1 MGELSLSREG
11 YTGYLGTPHEL
22 KVRLGDDVVVKCSA
36 SSSEE
41 PSYFWYKEVRKPRE
55 RAQWLCP
62 HYAFGNLS
70 FSLSPLSPS
79 RSVWPFFFFFYCPVF
94 FHSHPVSAG
103 FLPLFKHSLSFPSSF
118 SVSLSDFVKP
128 LVSPCPPSFHP
139 LHRRSALYLSDR
151 LAWAHHSLGIA
162 ACPLTED

>member
-79 RSVWPFFFFFYCPVF
+79 LSVWPFFFTVLSSSILTQSLLASCLCSSTLLVF
-94 FHSHPVSAG
+94 S
-103 FLPLFKHSLSFPSSF
+103 
-118 SVSLSDFVKP
+118 
-128 LVSPCPPSFHP
+128 PSFRFPFLTLSSHLFP
-139 LHRRSALYLSDR
+139 LARRLSIPFTGEV
-151 LAWAHHSLGIA
+151 LCI
-162 ACPLTED
+162 

>member
-79 RSVWPFFFFFYCPVF
+79 RSVWPFFFFLLSCL
-94 FHSHPVSAG
+94 
-103 FLPLFKHSLSFPSSF
+103 LPFSPSLCWLLAFVQALSLLLFCFPFWLCQATCFPLPAVFPSPSQKKC
-118 SVSLSDFVKP
+118 SVFKWPVGLGTPLAGDCSLPTYRGLIV
-128 LVSPCPPSFHP
+128 
-139 LHRRSALYLSDR
+139 
-151 LAWAHHSLGIA
+151 
-162 ACPLTED
+162 

>member
-79 RSVWPFFFFFYCPVF
+79 RSVWPFFFFTVLSSSILTQSLLASCLCSSTLLVF
-94 FHSHPVSAG
+94 PPPFLFPFLTLSSHL
-103 FLPLFKHSLSFPSSF
+103 FPLARRLSIPF
-118 SVSLSDFVKP
+118 
-128 LVSPCPPSFHP
+128 
-139 LHRRSALYLSDR
+139 
-151 LAWAHHSLGIA
+151 
-162 ACPLTED
+162 TEEVLCI